1 MTRKSQIEVKN
12 KLISIVKQDEQ
23 DYISLTDIVRGEE
36 GPDYIRNWMRNRNT
50 VEFIGLWETLNN
62 PNFKPV
68 EFDTFRKQARLNSFN
83 LTPKKWI
90 EATNAIGLISKSG
103 RYGGNYAHKALAFEF
118 GSWISPMFKLLLIK
132 EYQRLKEIES
142 NEYNLE
148 WNVKRILTKTNYQ
161 IHSDAEKNCML
172 PEKNYEKDKEWLI
185 YAEEADLLNVAL
197 FECTAKDW
205 RAANP
210 DEAKKGLNIRDFA
223 NIIEL
228 VVLANLENIN
238 SILIRNPI
246 DKPERYHQLKKIVQI
261 QLKSLDE
268 KVFMNALKKVSNDIY
283 NEKKNKPGQT
293 TKRQSIAFMQKTAFS
308 YHQQYIFGET

>member
-1 MTRKSQIEVKN
+1 MTSKSQIEVEN

-23 DYISLTDIVRGEE
+23 DYISLTDMVRGEE
-36 GPDYIRNWMRNRNT
+36 GSDHIRNWMRNRNT

-68 EFDTFRKQARLNSFN
+68 EFDTFRKQAGLNSFN

-103 RYGGNYAHKALAFEF
+103 RYGGTYAHKDLAFEF

-161 IHSDAEKNCML
+161 IHTDAVKDCII

-197 FECTAKDW
+197 FKCTAKDW
-205 RAANP
+205 RDANP
-210 DEAKKGLNIRDFA
+210 DKAKNGLNLRDFA
-223 NIIEL
+223 SINEL

-238 SILIRNPI
+238 SILIRSQA
-246 DKPERYHQLKKIVQI
+246 DKPERFRQLSEIVQL

-268 KVFMNALKKVSNDIY
+268 KDFMKALKKMSDDIY
-283 NEKKNKPGQT
+283 IESRKKL
-293 TKRQSIAFMQKTAFS
+293 
-308 YHQQYIFGET
+308 E